1 MTVGDLAAR
10 GVGADDTRV
19 ERAQLDR
26 ALDAASQVM
35 EESARA
41 VTRAC
46 ARRAE
51 LERALDILL
60 STSGRVIFT
69 GLGKSGLIA
78 GKLAATFASTG
89 TPSLFVHAADA
100 LHGDAGMVVPGDVVV
115 ALSKSGTTAEVV
127 AFACMVKRRGIRVV
141 AMTGCGG
148 GSELCAVADAVIDA
162 CVERECDPWDLV
174 PTASTTVSLVVGDA
188 LAIALMVA
196 RGFSPDDFRAH
207 HPGGALGER
216 RGVSVSDRS

>member
-1 MTVGDLAAR
+1 VNTGD
-10 GVGADDTRV
+10 VSPI
-19 ERAQLDR
+19 ERAVIDQ
-26 ALDAASQVM
+26 ALDAASAVM

-41 VTRAC
+41 VARAGS
-46 ARRAE
+46 RRGD
-51 LERALDILL
+51 LERALCILL
-60 STSGRVIFT
+60 GTHGRVVFT

-78 GKLAATFASTG
+78 SKLAATFASTG

-100 LHGDAGMVVPGDVVV
+100 LHGDAGMVARGDAVV

-127 AFACMVKRRGIRVV
+127 AFVRLVKRRGVQVLAI
-141 AMTGCGG
+141 TGCGG
-148 GSELCAVADAVIDA
+148 GSELCRLADAAIDA
-162 CVERECDPWDLV
+162 CVERECDPWDMV

-196 RGFSPDDFRAH
+196 RRFGPDQFREH

-216 RGVSVSDRS
+216 LGAMGAGLA

>member
-1 MTVGDLAAR
+1 MTPDTS
-10 GVGADDTRV
+10 GVGVAGETRADS
-19 ERAQLDR
+19 
-26 ALDAASQVM
+26 ALEHALEAASAVM
-35 EESARA
+35 AESARA
-41 VTRAC
+41 VARAS
-46 ARRAE
+46 RERAD
-51 LERALDILL
+51 LARALDVLL
-60 STSGRVIFT
+60 SAPGRVVFT

-127 AFACMVKRRGIRVV
+127 AFARMVKRRGIPLV
-141 AMTGCGG
+141 AITGCGG
-148 GSELCAVADAVIDA
+148 GSELCVIADATIDA

-188 LAIALMVA
+188 LAVALMVA
-196 RGFSPDDFRAH
+196 RRFGPAEFHEF
-207 HPGGALGER
+207 HPGGALGARLETR
-216 RGVSVSDRS
+216 TRPS

>member
-1 MTVGDLAAR
+1 MTSSDVDAAWANVGSGHVDR
-10 GVGADDTRV
+10 D
-19 ERAQLDR
+19 QLDR
-26 ALDAASQVM
+26 ALNTASSVM
-35 EESARA
+35 QESARA

-46 ARRAE
+46 ARHDE
-51 LERALDILL
+51 LENALDILL
-60 STSGRVIFT
+60 STRGRVVFT

-78 GKLAATFASTG
+78 SKLAATFASTG

-100 LHGDAGMVVPGDVVV
+100 LHGDAGMVVPGDVVI
-115 ALSKSGTTAEVV
+115 ALSKSGTTDEVV
-127 AFACMVKRRGIRVV
+127 TFAGLVKRRGIPVL

-148 GSELCAVADAVIDA
+148 SSRLCTMADAVIDA

-196 RGFSPDDFRAH
+196 RQFGPDDFRGH
-207 HPGGALGER
+207 HPGGALGDRPGESASAR
-216 RGVSVSDRS
+216 R